1 MSHNVGVL
9 LNGDGGFG
17 EKESKAVG
25 HPGQGEGVWCSFKG
39 AQATFEQKPE
49 SGREWVPW
57 NLQET
62 LPGRGTVVTGAGP
75 GAAQAGW

>member
-25 HPGQGEGVWCSFKG
+25 HPEGEGVWCSFKG
-39 AQATFEQKPE
+39 AQVTFEQKPE
-49 SGREWVPW
+49 SGREWVTR
-57 NLQET
+57 NLRET
-62 LPGRGTVVTGAGP
+62 LPGRGTVLTRAGP